1 MHILLATDGSA
12 NALRTTDYVIKLAQK
27 GISIEVTVVTV
38 IPMTKEL
45 SRYLGVDGEEYQRLI
60 EIRAK
65 PIFAKYEA
73 VFKEY
78 DNIQAHYDIEQG
90 DAAEQV
96 VFLANSGKFDEIV
109 IGSRGLSEIK
119 EIFLGSVSH
128 KVVQLAKCPVVIVK

>member
-1 MHILLATDGSA
+1 MKILLAADGSA

-27 GISIEVTVVTV
+27 GITIEVTVVTV

-45 SRYLGVDGEEYQRLI
+45 SGYLGVDGEEYRRLV
-60 EIRAK
+60 EKRAK

-73 VFKEY
+73 AFKEY